1 MENKQ
6 PKLNID
12 TWIDNQKDNIISDL
26 KELISVRSVED
37 LSAAKEGAPFGPKVK
52 ESLSVALEIGDKLG
66 LKTRDIDGYCGIIE
80 AGEGED
86 LMGILCHVDIVP
98 EGTGWTEDPFAAN
111 IVNGNIYGRGTL
123 DDKGPAV
130 AAIYALKAIIEADI
144 KLKKRVRIILGCNE
158 ETNMKC
164 LKYYKSHEEIPTFSI
179 SPDANFPVTNSEKTI
194 LNATF
199 EKKYNSKIEMHAGEA
214 PNIIAGYAKAAVDG
228 KIIEAY
234 GTQAHA
240 STPWEGESAILKLF
254 TKLSEMNLDSEDEK
268 VISRLHECLKEEC
281 YGESIGLDKEDNSGR
296 LTLNVGVVDWNNE
309 GYKITFDLRC
319 PISMK
324 ESEVKEKLESIFK
337 PIGGQ
342 LTSWNFKPGFS
353 IKDDDPMVRKLLDVY
368 IARTG
373 DKDAKPLHIGG
384 GTYARE
390 LPNAVSFG
398 PEGYMCTSSCHVADE
413 HIGVD
418 ELLFNVK
425 MIADAIIS
433 LCS

>member
-1 MENKQ
+1 M

-12 TWIDNQKDNIISDL
+12 NWIDNQKDNIISDL
-26 KELISVRSVED
+26 RRLIAIRSVED
-37 LSAAKEGAPFGPKVK
+37 LSAAKEGAPFGDKVK
-52 ESLSVALEIGDKLG
+52 QSLDAALEIGNSLG
-66 LKTRDIDGYCGIIE
+66 LKTRDIDGYCGTIE
-80 AGEGED
+80 AGNGDE

-98 EGTGWTEDPFAAN
+98 EGTGWSQDPFAAN

-130 AAIYALKAIIEADI
+130 AAIYALKAVIESGI
-144 KLKKRVRIILGCNE
+144 NLNKRVRIILGCNE

-164 LKYYKSHEEIPTFSI
+164 LKYYKAHEEIPTFSI

-214 PNIIAGYAKAAVDG
+214 ANIIAGYASATVDG
-228 KIIEAY
+228 EKVEAV

-254 TKLSEMNLDSEDEK
+254 TKLSNMNLEPEDAE

-281 YGESIGLDKEDNSGR
+281 YGESLGLDKEDASGR
-296 LTLNVGVVDWNNE
+296 LTLNVGIVDWDKD
-309 GYKITFDLRC
+309 GFKITFDLRC
-319 PISMK
+319 PISMA
-324 ESEVKEKLESIFK
+324 ESEVKEKLENIFT
-337 PIGGQ
+337 PIDGK

-353 IKDDDPMVRKLLDVY
+353 VPDDDPMVRKLLDVY

-413 HIGVD
+413 HIGVE